1 MAAKTDI
8 TGQRFGK
15 LVAINRA
22 PPRKGQNFWRFRCDC
37 GREKEVRR
45 CHVTGGR
52 TASCGCAMGSFT
64 HGLAH
69 TRVWQTWK
77 SMKQRCNNPN
87 GVAFHRY
94 GGRGITYCSE
104 WELFEPFLQWALAAG
119 YADDLELDRIDN
131 DGNYTPENCQFIS
144 HRENSQKTG
153 SVRMI
158 AAGGREEPLFEAARR
173 HGLEVNTVKTRLRR
187 GWSLDEAFQPSKIP
201 RKARA

>member
-15 LVAINRA
+15 LVALNRA
-22 PPRKGQNFWRFRCDC
+22 PPKNGQNFWAFACDC
-37 GREKEVRR
+37 GRQKSIRR
-45 CHVTGGR
+45 SHVTAGR
-52 TASCGCAMGSFT
+52 TTNCGCGSPSLR
-64 HGLAH
+64 HGMAH

-87 GVAFHRY
+87 TVAFHRY
-94 GGRGITYCSE
+94 GGRGISYCSE
-104 WELFEPFLQWALAAG
+104 WESFEPFLQWATSAG
-119 YADDLELDRIDN
+119 YADNLELDRIDN

-158 AAGGREEPLFEAARR
+158 QVGGLMVPVAEAARR
-173 HGLEVNTVKTRLRR
+173 HGIEVSTLKTRLRR
-187 GWSLDEAFQPSKIP
+187 GWSMEDAFKPSKIP
-201 RKARA
+201 RKAKA